1 MSKDV
6 SRRSFLK
13 GAALSALGIGLVGSS
28 AFAEGMPEGGMPEG
42 GMPAGGPPP
51 MMGGPN
57 ILYNPGVYTS
67 EQHTGFAKVRVTVRF
82 SEEKIEDVAYEVI
95 ETSAEDFFPQYEEG
109 MKSVCAQ
116 IVEKQGAGQDVD
128 VVSGAT
134 LCSEAIK
141 NGVNDCIIQA
151 GGTVEGMVSD
161 YTLWRKKPEDIDES
175 LIADAGEYDVAVLG
189 NGYSGAAAVL
199 KLTELGYKVL
209 VVETQK
215 EESFNLL
222 GGDEGVVNS
231 KYVQE
236 HYVAPG
242 LDSV

>member
-6 SRRSFLK
+6 SRREFLK
-13 GAALSALGIGLVGSS
+13 GAALSALGLGLMGGS
-28 AFAEGMPEGGMPEG
+28 ALAEGMPEGGPE

-51 MMGGPN
+51 MMGGPA
-57 ILYNPGVYTS
+57 ILYNPGTYQS
-67 EQHTGFAKVRVTVRF
+67 EQTTGFATVLVTATF
-82 SEEKIEDVAYEVI
+82 SETEIVNVSYEVTK
-95 ETSAEDFFPQYEEG
+95 TSDQDFFPQFEEG
-109 MKSVCAQ
+109 LQSICAQ
-116 IVEKQGAGQDVD
+116 IVEKQSAGMDVD

-141 NGVNDCIIQA
+141 NGVNDCIVQA
-151 GGTVEGMVSD
+151 GGTVEGMTTD
-161 YTLWRKKPEDIDES
+161 YTVWRSKPEDIDES

-236 HYVAPG
+236 HYGAGVMSA
-242 LDSV
+242 